1 MLESMDAFKR
11 FPQQPHFKPF
21 LKMKM
26 VCREALALG
35 GMHMFSAL
43 VEYTSQLQVDDLSD
57 SINDILEALVEL
69 ERLGFD
75 VMALRNHLNELQD
88 MKLRFEQLKNK
99 LNLVEIQITNC
110 RHERSKGSEVISG
123 LDKEINDLEEQIR
136 GIQEKQA
143 KAVSERA
150 AKDSEI
156 SAIQSEANA
165 ITESIQSIEH
175 DFQNLAAAAW

>member
-1 MLESMDAFKR
+1 
-11 FPQQPHFKPF
+11 
-21 LKMKM
+21 M

-35 GMHMFSAL
+35 GMHMFSSL

-75 VMALRNHLNELQD
+75 VKALRNHLNELQD

-136 GIQEKQA
+136 GIQEKRA

-156 SAIQSEANA
+156 SEIQSEANA

-175 DFQNLAAAAW
+175 DFQNLAAAQLHGDGDS